1 MPATS
6 PRDVTNGNASARPAR
21 LGPQSAPNKIWK
33 KDFLQILA
41 RTGVSEETVNAADAH
56 LRDPIDLERDG
67 TFLVRHGLDRGQ
79 LMSRMGGSP

>member
-1 MPATS
+1 MLATS
-6 PRDVTNGNASARPAR
+6 PREVANGNANARPVR
-21 LGPQSAPNKIWK
+21 PVPPSAPNKISK

-41 RTGVSEETVNAADAH
+41 RTGVSEETVKAADEH

-67 TFLVRHGLDRGQ
+67 TFLVRHGLDRDQ